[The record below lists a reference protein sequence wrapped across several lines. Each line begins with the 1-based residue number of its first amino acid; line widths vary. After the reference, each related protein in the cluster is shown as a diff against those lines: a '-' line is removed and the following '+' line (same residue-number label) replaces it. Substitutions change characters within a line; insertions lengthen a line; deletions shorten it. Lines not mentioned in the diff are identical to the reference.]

1 MVRADGKNVIRSTV
15 RKGSKNTQE
24 RKKSAGKPRKR
35 WLDGIENDLNKMGV
49 RGWRKI
55 TKDRDA

>member
-55 TKDRDA
+55 NL